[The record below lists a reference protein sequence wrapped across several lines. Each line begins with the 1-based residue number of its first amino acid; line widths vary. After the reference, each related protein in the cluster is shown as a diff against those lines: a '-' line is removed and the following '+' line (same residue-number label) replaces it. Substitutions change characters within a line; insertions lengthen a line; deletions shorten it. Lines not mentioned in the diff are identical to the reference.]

1 MLAAQIVHL
10 QQLVNQTFIKQCKMK
25 LLKKQSI
32 RQREDIPVKEI
43 KIPELA
49 ESITEGTI
57 VEWLVKKGEKVEK
70 GDAVVELETDKVN
83 VEVNSEYACVLTEII
98 SEEGDD
104 VEVGDVI
111 YKIEDKAEHSD
122 VSSKSET
129 EAHQQNKEDSKEE
142 PKQEE
147 EKEEQ

>member
-1 MLAAQIVHL
+1 MLAVQIVHL
-10 QQLVNQTFIKQCKMK
+10 QQLVNQTFIKRYKMK

-57 VEWLVKKGEKVEK
+57 AEWLVQKGEKIEK

-83 VEVNSEYACVLTEII
+83 VEVNSDYAGVLTEII
-98 SEEGDD
+98 SGEGDD
-104 VEVGDVI
+104 VEVGDVSQ
-111 YKIEDKAEHSD
+111 KLMRMLKP
-122 VSSKSET
+122 VMFLLNL
-129 EAHQQNKEDSKEE
+129 Q
-142 PKQEE
+142 
-147 EKEEQ
+147 